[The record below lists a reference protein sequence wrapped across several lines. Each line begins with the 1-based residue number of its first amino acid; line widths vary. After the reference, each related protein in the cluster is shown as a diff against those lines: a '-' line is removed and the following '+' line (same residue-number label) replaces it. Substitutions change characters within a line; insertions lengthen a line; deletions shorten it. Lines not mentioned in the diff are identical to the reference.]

1 MSDTAK
7 LLAAADLADRY
18 IETILSTQ
26 PDLLVG
32 DIVDCDSSEV
42 GALAERLAHYREAL
56 INELQGQPL
65 PAGQGMDNLQ
75 LAAQALSLP
84 TQAASTL
91 DALLA
96 SWIPHWQQRYP

>member
-1 MSDTAK
+1 MRKEIPVSDTAK

-65 PAGQGMDNLQ
+65 PYDYYEDDEEE
-75 LAAQALSLP
+75 SE
-84 TQAASTL
+84 
-91 DALLA
+91 D
-96 SWIPHWQQRYP
+96 